1 MEQVVIDTAMEM
13 WRLALKR
20 ADGML
25 AALSDQSLQA
35 QVAPGRNRAI
45 YILGHLTTVNDG
57 MMPLLRF
64 GPRLYPSLEE
74 PFLIRPDKEVPLP
87 EVSELRG
94 QWKTVNSTLDRHFA
108 DLTPAQW
115 FERHGNITEGEFL
128 ANPQRNRLGILLN
141 RTNHISFHLGQLVFL
156 LPPGATRGAR

>member
-13 WRLALKR
+13 WRLALRR
-20 ADGML
+20 ANGML
-25 AALSDQSLQA
+25 AALTDEALLA
-35 QVAPGRNRAI
+35 EVAPGRNRAI
-45 YILGHLTTVNDG
+45 YILGHLTAVNDG
-57 MMPLLRF
+57 MIPLLRF
-64 GPRLYPSLEE
+64 GPRLYPDLEE

-115 FERHGNITEGEFL
+115 FERHGNITEGDFL
-128 ANPQRNRLGILLN
+128 ANPQRNRLSILLN

-156 LPPGATRGAR
+156 LPPGVTRGAR